1 MILKEDLGTK
11 MLAVK
16 AEPDI
21 FWQERQWHTTCW
33 ESIRNVRTAR
43 DLTFMAGSAE
53 ISYLTVL
60 HQQLP
65 LGISS
70 CLMDN
75 MGRLLA
81 LWLSNSRFFGF
92 FRRGDCYISRFQICF
107 MRGVCKTSD

>member
-21 FWQERQWHTTCW
+21 FWQERQWHT
-33 ESIRNVRTAR
+33 
-43 DLTFMAGSAE
+43 TFMAGSAE

-107 MRGVCKTSD
+107 MRDVCKTSD